1 MTATREPGRGRLDAG
16 GYAGVIPLGTRST
29 RFGLALALLA
39 LATGSLL
46 VLGTELRRKTT
57 ASPTRQRADGSLTLP
72 AKPLTLDALS
82 RARPGSASEAVL
94 RLWFWAQWVGG
105 PSVLPAYDPRLVR
118 GVGAGK
124 ILAVYRYDRLTLAQN
139 EPKVAGES
147 AGPGGTVVRLKVL
160 GADVHPVYVSYTL
173 RKAHGTWYITY
184 DTLLADSLAPAIQ
197 AVNTPATR
205 VANPPPSAVQTGRAA
220 ARRYRHVSSSL
231 RGPPSTSSLARAPV

>member
-1 MTATREPGRGRLDAG
+1 MTATASPGAVAWTPAG
-16 GYAGVIPLGTRST
+16 TLGCIPLGTRST

-46 VLGTELRRKTT
+46 VLGTELRRRTT

-105 PSVLPAYDPRLVR
+105 PSVLPSYDPRLVR

-124 ILAVYRYDRLTLAQN
+124 ILAAYRYDRLTLTQN
-139 EPKVAGES
+139 RAES
-147 AGPGGTVVRLKVL
+147 RRRVGRAGGTVVRLKVL
-160 GADVHPVYVSYTL
+160 GADAHPVYVSYTL

-220 ARRYRHVSSSL
+220 AAA
-231 RGPPSTSSLARAPV
+231 TAT